1 MLLVLFAILGITLC
15 VSCSDDDDKENGDD
29 GGGTTATTPF
39 SSVKV
44 EADGETVTGS
54 VDGTTITF
62 AFDRAENFSSCRLMV
77 ELNTGWQLTYPT
89 DVDDYDMSDD
99 PDLYFKG
106 PDGSKPKY
114 KVVVSSDH

>member
-62 AFDRAENFSSCRLMV
+62 AFSFSI
-77 ELNTGWQLTYPT
+77 GWG
-89 DVDDYDMSDD
+89 V
-99 PDLYFKG
+99 
-106 PDGSKPKY
+106 
-114 KVVVSSDH
+114 